1 MKRLLDIAVSL
12 LALLVLL
19 LLGQTRFAVMLN
31 EQTGEFTSAL
41 AARDETRFWDSIQFC
56 VVLLLMAVPMVF
68 GAGNLNPVLGIG
80 MLVAMPFLY
89 ALVGFLFTL
98 LGAWVYNLVAAQTG
112 GIEYTSVTATG
123 D

>member
-1 MKRLLDIAVSL
+1 MTKRLIRIAPL
-12 LALLVLL
+12 
-19 LLGQTRFAVMLN
+19 QTAKV
-31 EQTGEFTSAL
+31 L
-41 AARDETRFWDSIQFC
+41 AAIYFVVSIP
-56 VVLLLMAVPMVF
+56 VALLMAVPMVF